1 MKSLL
6 NDFKKVSKSI
16 IFLHCKKSLKQ
27 KFEAEVKE
35 EFVQCSSQDELFNTI
50 SSNNGI
56 PIKSVYN
63 KRGKLLNYFFI

>member
-6 NDFKKVSKSI
+6 NDFKKISKSI

-35 EFVQCSSQDELFNTI
+35 EFLQCSSQDELFNTLT
-50 SSNNGI
+50 SN
-56 PIKSVYN
+56 KSILKYI
-63 KRGKLLNYFFI
+63 LNEANYW